1 MKYPLV
7 VMILLVINKT
17 IAENTEIGDCSV
29 QGDSP
34 GLVFSLACFDLK
46 MWRYFPGVSKT
57 HNKKVVKETPQ
68 KADAKDY
75 EKKRST
81 KRRLSSLKRTM
92 TVLEMMTRAVSDY
105 ESDAEMPKK

>member
-17 IAENTEIGDCSV
+17 LTENTEIGDCSV

-75 EKKRST
+75 EKTRS
-81 KRRLSSLKRTM
+81 RRRGARRGDCLH
-92 TVLEMMTRAVSDY
+92 
-105 ESDAEMPKK
+105 